1 MNRRATRT
9 KPTGILALSS
19 NKSKCRL
26 GEDMNRSFLEKI
38 QAPVPKQTQVYDLLK
53 QALIEARFEPGEV
66 VSIRALAASFG
77 TSTMPVREAASRLI
91 TERALEALPN
101 RGLRVPTLTKAEALD
116 ILRVR
121 AVLEGTAA
129 SLAAKEITAAEI
141 RELERYEVELENAVK
156 KKRLPESVQLNL
168 KFHLGVCRAS
178 RSETLVSLIE
188 SLYLRAAPRVHRS
201 TRLIPGDAAHQTQ
214 YVRTRHAAILDA
226 LRRADSKG
234 AQQAIEADISDVM
247 NLEALPDPAAQQPE
261 PTAQKR
267 SRRTVA
273 SSTKSVKSRTGSRR
287 AGGRG

>member
-1 MNRRATRT
+1 MNR
-9 KPTGILALSS
+9 L
-19 NKSKCRL
+19 
-26 GEDMNRSFLEKI
+26 FLEKI
-38 QAPVPKQTQVYDLLK
+38 QASVPKQTQVYDLLK

-101 RGLRVPTLTKAEALD
+101 RGLRVPTLSKAEALD

-141 RELERYEVELENAVK
+141 QELERYELELENAVK

-188 SLYLRAAPRVHRS
+188 ALYLRAAPRVHRN

-214 YVRTRHAAILDA
+214 YIRTRHAAILDA

-247 NLEALPDPAAQQPE
+247 NLEALPDPAAQHAE
-261 PTAQKR
+261 PKAQKR
-267 SRRTVA
+267 PRRTA
-273 SSTKSVKSRTGSRR
+273 ATGSKPLNSRTGSRR
-287 AGGRG
+287 AGARS

>member
-1 MNRRATRT
+1 MSRV
-9 KPTGILALSS
+9 
-19 NKSKCRL
+19 
-26 GEDMNRSFLEKI
+26 FLQKI
-38 QAPVPKQTQVYDLLK
+38 QATVPKQTQVYELLK

-101 RGLRVPTLTKAEALD
+101 RGLRVPTLSKAEALD

-129 SLAAKEITAAEI
+129 GLAAKEITAAEI
-141 RELERYEVELENAVK
+141 QELERYEQELELAVK
-156 KKRLPESVQLNL
+156 KKRVPESVQLNL

-188 SLYLRAAPRVHRS
+188 ALYLRAAPRVYRT
-201 TRLIPGDAAHQTQ
+201 TRLIPGDAAHQSQ

-234 AQQAIEADISDVM
+234 AQQAIEADIIDVM
-247 NLEALPDPAAQQPE
+247 NLEALPDPTAPLAE
-261 PTAQKR
+261 PRPQSH
-267 SRRTVA
+267 SRRQA
-273 SSTKSVKSRTGSRR
+273 PSSTKSAKRRTGPRR
-287 AGGRG
+287 TGGRLR